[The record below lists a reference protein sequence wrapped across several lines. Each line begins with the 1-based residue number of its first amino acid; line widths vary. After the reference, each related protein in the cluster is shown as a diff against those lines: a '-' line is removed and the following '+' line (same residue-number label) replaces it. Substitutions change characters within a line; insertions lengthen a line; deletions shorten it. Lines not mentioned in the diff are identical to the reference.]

1 MLAGPAAVVALICGW
16 VVTEVG
22 RQPWIVYE
30 VMRVDAA
37 VTGAG
42 GVPVGYGLL
51 ALVYVGL
58 LAALAWIL
66 RRLSRMPLARRRR
79 GAALMHLYDLPLL
92 FALIGLVLYVVLA
105 GADFGAGFWQLVAG
119 RGDHGRRV
127 REHAHDSMA
136 PVWEANHVW
145 LIFVLVVMWTCYPE
159 AFASIASTLSIPLFV
174 AAIGIVFRGAAYALR
189 AGTSETREL
198 RVIDTVFAVASILT
212 PFALGTVVGG
222 IASGRVPVGNAAGD
236 PWSSWLNPTSVTIG
250 LLAVAL
256 SAYLA
261 AVYLAADAVRRGDAE
276 MEQAFRVRALGAG
289 LVAGGMAAGG
299 LVVLRD
305 DTRALFD
312 ALLSGAGLA
321 AVIVSALAG
330 LGTLLLVHARRY
342 EYSRY
347 SAAAAVAAIV
357 AGWVIAQSPEL
368 LPGQLTVE
376 QAAAGDDTLIA
387 VVAAVLAGVVVLA
400 PSLGAA
406 VHADA
411 ARVAGAWLRRRPARG
426 GRCRPARRSAGDAC
440 RRGSSCARRGAR
452 RRPRA
457 GRRASP
463 TSGRRPSTR

>member
-1 MLAGPAAVVALICGW
+1 
-16 VVTEVG
+16 
-22 RQPWIVYE
+22 
-30 VMRVDAA
+30 
-37 VTGAG
+37 
-42 GVPVGYGLL
+42 
-51 ALVYVGL
+51 
-58 LAALAWIL
+58 
-66 RRLSRMPLARRRR
+66 
-79 GAALMHLYDLPLL
+79 MHLYDVPLL
-92 FALIGLVLYVVLA
+92 FALAGLVLYVVLA
-105 GADFGAGFWQLVAG
+105 GADFGAGFWQLIPG

-127 REHAHDSMA
+127 REHAHESMA

-159 AFASIASTLSIPLFV
+159 AFASIASTLSIPLFI
-174 AAIGIVFRGAAYALR
+174 AALGIVFRGAAYALR
-189 AGTSETREL
+189 AGTSQAREL

-261 AVYLAADAVRRGDAE
+261 AVYLAADAARRGDVE
-276 MEQAFRVRALGAG
+276 MESAFRFRALGAG

-312 ALLSGAGLA
+312 ELVSGAGLA

-330 LGTLLLVHARRY
+330 LGTLLLVHARQY
-342 EYSRY
+342 ERSRY
-347 SAAAAVAAIV
+347 SAAVAVAAIV
-357 AGWVIAQSPEL
+357 GGWVIAQSPAL

-400 PSLGAA
+400 PSLALLFTLTLRGSLGHGGDEHGGAGSAAGAGAA
-406 VHADA
+406 
-411 ARVAGAWLRRRPARG
+411 G
-426 GRCRPARRSAGDAC
+426 
-440 RRGSSCARRGAR
+440 
-452 RRPRA
+452 
-457 GRRASP
+457 GRRAGVPAGLTDEWP
-463 TSGRRPSTR
+463 TPVHALSAARSGLLARGAIGFAVLGFAFLTVADAGWAHAIGVPCLFASALLGFRAAVPLD